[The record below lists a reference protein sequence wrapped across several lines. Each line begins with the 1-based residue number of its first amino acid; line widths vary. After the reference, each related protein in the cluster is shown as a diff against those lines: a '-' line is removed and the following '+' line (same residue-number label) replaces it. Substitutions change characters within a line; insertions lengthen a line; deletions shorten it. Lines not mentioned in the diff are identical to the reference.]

1 MLDRLVQPGSER
13 VVFDVAALPEYSVL
27 SNGVGMY
34 AINISSTELVR
45 VDFMFKGGQWL
56 QTKALQAGLTYKML
70 KDGTKLYPHDVIAER
85 LDFYGASVEAGVNLS
100 YGRIG
105 VTCLKKHLQNVLPI
119 VLDMIEHPVFSEDRL
134 SIALQQAKVS
144 YDVSMQTV
152 GEQCKRLFYKSLFE
166 KDHPMSQFPKS
177 SDYSNLFVHDLD
189 DYVSLNNCTDNC
201 VVFLTCDLDSAI
213 LHYVQ
218 SSIEKWSCG
227 VRSAYRGFGELNDL
241 ALVERRFEHKMDT
254 PVVQACLRM
263 GCRTLQRNHSDYVS
277 LMVLT
282 TILGGY
288 FGSRLMSNIRESK
301 GYTYDISASLFQ
313 TPQCVLLSVKTETS
327 SQYVDDVVREVYKEM
342 DRLRCELVSK
352 DELGLV
358 KNYLL
363 GYMCRGYENNFL
375 LSSRLMNLCSNGLT
389 LKDIVSESEKI
400 RQVTPIVLRDVAER
414 YFQPNTMVEC
424 IAK

>member
-1 MLDRLVQPGSER
+1 
-13 VVFDVAALPEYSVL
+13 
-27 SNGVGMY
+27 
-34 AINISSTELVR
+34 
-45 VDFMFKGGQWL
+45 
-56 QTKALQAGLTYKML
+56 
-70 KDGTKLYPHDVIAER
+70 
-85 LDFYGASVEAGVNLS
+85 
-100 YGRIG
+100 
-105 VTCLKKHLQNVLPI
+105 
-119 VLDMIEHPVFSEDRL
+119 
-134 SIALQQAKVS
+134 
-144 YDVSMQTV
+144 
-152 GEQCKRLFYKSLFE
+152 
-166 KDHPMSQFPKS
+166 
-177 SDYSNLFVHDLD
+177 LD